1 MPLHPPILRPLRKP
15 IYDTEPIKTRR
26 GPRMKKLVVGSDG
39 RTDSAHYGGADN
51 PHETIKCLEAWGL
64 ERDALLWTSGKYLSR
79 AGKKEG
85 ESLLKDLRKALYY
98 LKRRVDK
105 LEASI
110 AAEEKRL
117 KGNIRKLTKEL
128 KRKK

>member
-1 MPLHPPILRPLRKP
+1 MPTPLLRPKP
-15 IYDTEPIKTRR
+15 IYDSEPIKNRR
-26 GPRMKKLVVGSDG
+26 KPQPKKLVRGSDG

-64 ERDALLWTSGKYLSR
+64 EKDALLWTAGKYLSR

-85 ESLLKDLRKALYY
+85 ESLLKDLRKAHYY

-105 LEASI
+105 LEAFV

-117 KGNIRKLTKEL
+117 KGNIRKLKKEL

>member
-1 MPLHPPILRPLRKP
+1 MPLPLLRPKP
-15 IYDTEPIKTRR
+15 IYDSEPIKNRR
-26 GPRMKKLVVGSDG
+26 GPQPKKLVRGSDG

-98 LKRRVDK
+98 LKRRVEK
-105 LEASI
+105 LESSI
-110 AAEEKRL
+110 KAEEQRHRK
-117 KGNIRKLTKEL
+117 NIRKLKKEL